1 MNLPNDEIN
10 RYCEEHTSPEGDL
23 LTTLSRE
30 TYLKML
36 MPNMLSG
43 HLQGRLLAMI
53 SKMINP
59 SHILE
64 IGTFTGYSSICMA
77 EGLKTNGKLFTI
89 DINEELESTVRHY
102 IEKSGNGDK
111 IEFLIGN
118 ALEIIPTLDY
128 TFDLIFIDADKENY
142 STYYDLII
150 DSVRKGGIIIA
161 DNTLWSGKVLEV
173 PVEEDYQ
180 TKGIIE
186 FNSLIKNDSRVEKV
200 ILPLRDG
207 MTVIRKK

>member
-111 IEFLIGN
+111 N
-118 ALEIIPTLDY
+118 
-128 TFDLIFIDADKENY
+128 
-142 STYYDLII
+142 
-150 DSVRKGGIIIA
+150 
-161 DNTLWSGKVLEV
+161 
-173 PVEEDYQ
+173 
-180 TKGIIE
+180 
-186 FNSLIKNDSRVEKV
+186 
-200 ILPLRDG
+200 
-207 MTVIRKK
+207 